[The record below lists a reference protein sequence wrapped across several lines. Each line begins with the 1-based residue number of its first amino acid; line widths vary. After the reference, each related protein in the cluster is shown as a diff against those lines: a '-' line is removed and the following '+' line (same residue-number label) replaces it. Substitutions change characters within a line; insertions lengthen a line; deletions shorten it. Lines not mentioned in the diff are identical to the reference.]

1 VVGVAAFTKF
11 SDTAL
16 ENYLVMFGIGEL
28 VSCTAI
34 ESGIENSNYFITT
47 SKHGEDNEFV
57 LTIMEEL
64 SFNDLPFFNNLL
76 RHLFHFGLPV
86 PAPQQTLDG
95 MTSTIFCGKPTVV
108 YSRLAGKHLTVAG
121 EKHCF
126 EIGKTLAEIHSASA
140 TKNLQRE
147 NPFDIDWMS
156 QTIKQVDHLLS
167 DVNSNMLVKLADE
180 YAEVCELDLP
190 KGIIHGDLFR
200 DNVLFENDQLTGV
213 IDFYHACNDY
223 LIQDV
228 AITINDWCKTQSGI
242 IDQKLQDS
250 LLQGY
255 ESIRVLEDEEREF
268 LPCFQRAGS
277 ARFALTRLL
286 SGDGGGHLKDPGE
299 FLELAA
305 RLS

>member
-1 VVGVAAFTKF
+1 VAAFTKF

-16 ENYLVMFGIGEL
+16 ENYLIMFGMGEL
-28 VSCTAI
+28 VSCNAI
-34 ESGIENSNYFITT
+34 ESGIENSNYFITM
-47 SKHGEDNEFV
+47 SKHGEDKEFV

-64 SFNDLPFFNNLL
+64 SFDDLPFFNNLL
-76 RHLFHFGLPV
+76 SHLFHFGLPV

-108 YSRLAGKHLTVAG
+108 YSRLAGKHLAVAT

-126 EIGKTLAEIHSASA
+126 EIGKVLAEIHGALA
-140 TKNLQRE
+140 TKDLQRG
-147 NPFDIDWMS
+147 NPFDVDWMN
-156 QTIKQVDHLLS
+156 QTLRQVDRLLS
-167 DVNSNMLVKLADE
+167 DEESNMLVTFADE
-180 YAEVCELDLP
+180 YAEACELTLP
-190 KGIIHGDLFR
+190 RGIIHGDLFR
-200 DNVLFENDQLTGV
+200 DNVLFENDRLTGV

-228 AITINDWCKTQSGI
+228 AITINDWCKTGPGF

-255 ESIRVLEDEEREF
+255 ESIRTLEVEEREF

-286 SGDGGGHLKDPGE
+286 SGDDGDHLKDPRE